1 LRQTAISLLVMT
13 LHDRVSGKT
22 RNIGFSQTF
31 LLKQTEELVVH
42 ALLLMAEWGVKVKN
56 SGLVQT
62 QFF

>member
-1 LRQTAISLLVMT
+1 MT

-22 RNIGFSQTF
+22 RNRGFSQTF

-42 ALLLMAEWGVKVKN
+42 ALLLMAEWGRVKVKN